1 MQSEEI
7 RKIFLDFFKNRNHSI
22 LPSASLVPEND
33 PSVLFNTAGMQ
44 PLVPFLMGKDHPAG
58 RRLANIQKCV
68 RTQDID
74 EVGDATHDTFFEM
87 MGNWSLG
94 DYFKEEAITWSYELL
109 TSIDEGFG
117 LDPERLYIT
126 VFAGDANAPRDEESF
141 NIWRSLGIPEHRI
154 YFMDAKSNWWSPGDN
169 GPCGPDTEIFYDI
182 TEEGLG
188 DLTLEEYLRADD
200 NQQVVEIWNNVFMEY
215 EKRDGKVVGKLSQ
228 KNVDTGAGLERFV
241 MALQGKNNIF
251 ETDLFSSLMESI
263 ESLAISSNSKSSRI
277 IADHLRTSVF
287 MIGDGVTPSN
297 TDRGYILRRL
307 LRRAIFNTISKNL
320 TQEQINSL
328 VAIIINKYQFI
339 YPELQNLSDL
349 IKKEILTE
357 ADKFTKTLKD
367 GLREFDKLSGSNISG
382 PDAFKLF
389 TTYGFPIEMTK
400 ELAEN
405 KNISIDLE
413 GYAEEFKRHQ
423 ELSRQGAEQ
432 KFKGGLA
439 DNSEKTVQY
448 HTTTHLLHQALREV
462 LGDHVSQKGSNITPE
477 RLRFD
482 FTHTAKMTE
491 AEKKEVE
498 DIVNDKISKQ
508 LPVNSIILPKEEAEK
523 TGALHFFG
531 DKYGDQVSIYYIG
544 ENLESAYSKEFCGG
558 PHVTNT
564 MDLGRFKIIKEEA
577 VASGVRRIKAVLE

>member
-94 DYFKEEAITWSYELL
+94 DYFKEEAIYWSYELL

-277 IADHLRTSVF
+277 IADHLRTSIF

-307 LRRAIFNTISKNL
+307 LRRAIFNTVSKNL
-320 TQEQINSL
+320 AQEQINSL
-328 VAIIINKYQFI
+328 VDIIINKYQFI

-349 IKKEILTE
+349 IKKEILAE

-367 GLREFDKLSGSNISG
+367 GLREFDKLSNSNISG

-462 LGDHVSQKGSNITPE
+462 LGDHVSQKGSNITAE

-491 AEKKEVE
+491 AEKKAVE
-498 DIVNDKISKQ
+498 SIVNDKISKH
-508 LPVNSIILPKEEAEK
+508 LPVNSIILPKEEAER

-564 MDLGRFKIIKEEA
+564 MDLGRFKILKEEA